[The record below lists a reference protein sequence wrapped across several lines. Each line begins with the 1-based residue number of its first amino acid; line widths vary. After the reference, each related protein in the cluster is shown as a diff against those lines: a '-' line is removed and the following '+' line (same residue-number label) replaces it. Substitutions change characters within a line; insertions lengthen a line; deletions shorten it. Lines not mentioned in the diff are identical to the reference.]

1 MAGGV
6 PGGSDL
12 GGMRLEVVHQ
22 AEQKI
27 TPILDVA
34 ERDVACEAQGAA
46 HDAGVVVVVVVD
58 VLRSLLRRG
67 PTLLS
72 QQLGWLD
79 RRNRHFRSVRL
90 FAAFLYVLSDEI
102 LCIRL

>member
-1 MAGGV
+1 MAGEV

-34 ERDVACEAQGAA
+34 ERDVAGEAQDAA
-46 HDAGVVVVVVVD
+46 HDAGVVVVVD
-58 VLRSLLRRG
+58 VLRRLLRRG

-72 QQLGWLD
+72 PQLGWLD
-79 RRNRHFRSVRL
+79 RRNRHFRSDRL